1 MLQNIFKIAYRN
13 LLRRKRSTLI
23 NVLGLSLGMTCFFGT
38 ILYAW
43 HEFHYDAFHTDGDRL
58 YRIEYSMDRGGEN
71 TKMGRIPPAIG
82 PTLVDYF
89 PEIEGATRFYPRALS
104 VALPENQRQV
114 EIEHVFF
121 VDSTVQ
127 EIFPFDFLHGDAQ
140 RAFDEPH
147 SLVLTDRTAEQLF
160 GTTNVIGKP
169 LTLAGEAGFQVT
181 GVVKSWPD
189 NAHLTFDMLLPFSAM
204 IKVEPIHA
212 RENIQ
217 LFIESNWTA
226 THSYTYVKLKNNQ
239 SSLSVNER
247 FKKFIQEKGQEPI
260 KNIQAFTLFP
270 VRDIHLKSDEGGPK
284 PPGNTQYLYLFLS
297 IGLLTLLS
305 AAINFINLSTASSL
319 TRAREVGVRKVLG
332 AERKGLIAQFLGE
345 SLLLSGLAFLLA
357 IGMTIMALPYL
368 NQLTGIMIL
377 PNALFNPVIIGIFVL
392 IFLFTGITAGLYPAF
407 FVSRFAPA
415 EVLRGTLGG
424 TRRPWNE
431 WLRKGLITLQFFAT
445 ITFIAGAITLY
456 LQNKELNSRPLGFDP
471 ELTLA
476 LPLNSANNLNS
487 VLRPGDATLR
497 KRMNTFDES
506 LLSNPNINAVTQC
519 ARLPGLGAIGR
530 RLASDSI
537 SNQDNF
543 FPRVLSVDYDFVETF
558 DLTVIAGRDF
568 DASFGTDHIGGF
580 MINEV
585 TMKRLG
591 WDDPE
596 TAIGKPLNMEGK
608 EGQVIGV
615 LKDFHF
621 ADLRNEISPL
631 LMEVRPGAF
640 GYFAVKINNQDI
652 PQSLKFIEDKWTA
665 AFPEKVFEY
674 NFLDETLQETYIV
687 EQRLTKMTGYAS
699 LLAIFI
705 SIFGLFG
712 LSSLLTQQRFKE
724 ITIRKILGASVG
736 QILLLLS
743 KDFMIL
749 ILMAMLL
756 ATPLTWYFLQDWLSG
771 FAYAIDFPWWVTL
784 VSGLI
789 VLIVALLTIFTQSIR
804 AAIGNPVDAIRN

>member
-23 NVLGLSLGMTCFFGT
+23 NILGLSFGMTCFFGT

-43 HEFHYDAFHTDGDRL
+43 HEFHYDTFHTDADRL
-58 YRIEYSMDRGGEN
+58 YRIEYSMDRGDEN
-71 TKMGRIPPAIG
+71 TKMGRIPPTIG

-89 PEIEGATRFYPRALS
+89 PEIAGATRFYPRALS
-104 VALPENQRQV
+104 VALPENRRQV

-127 EIFPFDFLHGDAQ
+127 EVFSFDFLHGDAE

-147 SLVLTDRTAEQLF
+147 SLVLTDGTAERLF
-160 GTTNVIGKP
+160 GTTDVIGKQ
-169 LTLAGEAGFQVT
+169 LTLAGETGFRVT
-181 GVVKSWPD
+181 GVVKAWPD
-189 NAHLTFDMLLPFSAM
+189 NAHLTFDMLLPFAAM
-204 IKVEPIHA
+204 IKVEPVHA
-212 RENIQ
+212 RENIKY
-217 LFIESNWTA
+217 FIENNWTA

-239 SSLSVNER
+239 NPVDVNKR
-247 FKKFIQEKGQEPI
+247 FKTFIQEKGQEPI

-345 SLLLSGLAFLLA
+345 SLLLSGLAFFLA
-357 IGMTIMALPYL
+357 LGMTSVGLPYL
-368 NQLTGIMIL
+368 NQLTGILI
-377 PNALFNPVIIGIFVL
+377 PSNALFNPVIISIFIS
-392 IFLFTGITAGLYPAF
+392 IFLFTGIAAGLYPAF

-415 EVLRGTLGG
+415 DVLRGTLGG

-445 ITFIAGAITLY
+445 IGFIAGAITLY
-456 LQNKELNSRPLGFDP
+456 LQNKELNSRPLGFNP

-519 ARLPGLGAIGR
+519 SRLPGLGAIGR

-537 SNQDNF
+537 SNEDNF

-558 DLTVIAGRDF
+558 DLTVLAGRDF
-568 DASFGTDHIGGF
+568 DAAFGTDHIGGF
-580 MINEV
+580 MINE
-585 TMKRLG
+585 TAMRRLG
-591 WDDPE
+591 WKSPE
-596 TAIGKPLNMEGK
+596 KAVGKALNLEGK
-608 EGQVIGV
+608 EGQVVGI

-621 ADLRNEISPL
+621 ADLRNEIAPL
-631 LMEVRPGAF
+631 LLEVRPGAF
-640 GYFAVKINNQDI
+640 GYFAVKINNQNI
-652 PQSLKFIEDKWTA
+652 PQSLKFIEDQWQA

-674 NFLDETLQETYIV
+674 NFLDESLQKSYIV

-705 SIFGLFG
+705 SVFGLFG
-712 LSSLLTQQRFKE
+712 LSALLTQQRVKE
-724 ITIRKILGASVG
+724 ITIRKILGASIG

-743 KDFMIL
+743 KDFIL
-749 ILMAMLL
+749 LIGIAMLL
-756 ATPLTWYFLQDWLSG
+756 ATPLIWYFLQDWLSG
-771 FAYAIDFPWWVTL
+771 FAYAIAFPWWVTL
-784 VSGLI
+784 VSGFLVMVI
-789 VLIVALLTIFTQSIR
+789 ALLTIITQSIQ
-804 AAIGNPVDAIRN
+804 AAKENPADAIRN